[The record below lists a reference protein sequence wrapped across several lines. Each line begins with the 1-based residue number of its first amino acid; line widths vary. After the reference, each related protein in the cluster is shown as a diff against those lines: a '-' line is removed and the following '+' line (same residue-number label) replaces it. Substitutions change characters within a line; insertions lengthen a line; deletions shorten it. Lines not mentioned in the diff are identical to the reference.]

1 MFQYFNNLGFNNP
14 YYYNNGVTFIIKQKL
29 TDLLDVY
36 DDVLRIDPAAV
47 IELLNKGF
55 ILADRT
61 IIQGI
66 MRTPWLARPNEI
78 FNKWEFGRVPKH
90 DLLDIEEK
98 DIAKTLFKKICS
110 EIQLSIGSKKKIG
123 ILLSGGMDSRIVA
136 GALDYL
142 RKTNTLESI
151 QVTALTWGN
160 EGTRDV
166 IYADE
171 IATRLNWNRKHYKV
185 TAKDL
190 LYNITETA
198 IHGCEYSPIHLHA
211 IPQIRDDNNL
221 DIIIAGSYGDSI
233 GRGEY
238 SGKKVELLKPISQGI
253 SSIGGLVYQSVFEN
267 SIKDIENDIYHY
279 HELFPEEKPYMQN
292 ELDYQ
297 LHYMR
302 RMLNPCMELLSEKMT
317 FYQVFTHT
325 DVFGYIWSVNPKRR
339 NDCIYKY
346 MLKEFITRLDDIPWS
361 RTGLQYGQGNG
372 IPDKYLKDH
381 HSYVNIIRREIFYEL
396 QNLVLSNEI
405 KQLNI
410 FNQRALKTLLK
421 IVKHFPSQDTYYPG
435 IILWLAS
442 LAEMVR
448 IYNLQGIDFRRVL
461 KFSPAIQTNSV
472 LIKYLVDQAKSQ
484 AAYFL
489 KKLKD

>member
-1 MFQYFNNLGFNNP
+1 
-14 YYYNNGVTFIIKQKL
+14 
-29 TDLLDVY
+29 
-36 DDVLRIDPAAV
+36 
-47 IELLNKGF
+47 
-55 ILADRT
+55 
-61 IIQGI
+61 
-66 MRTPWLARPNEI
+66 
-78 FNKWEFGRVPKH
+78 
-90 DLLDIEEK
+90 
-98 DIAKTLFKKICS
+98 
-110 EIQLSIGSKKKIG
+110 
-123 ILLSGGMDSRIVA
+123 
-136 GALDYL
+136 
-142 RKTNTLESI
+142 
-151 QVTALTWGN
+151 
-160 EGTRDV
+160 
-166 IYADE
+166 
-171 IATRLNWNRKHYKV
+171 
-185 TAKDL
+185 
-190 LYNITETA
+190 
-198 IHGCEYSPIHLHA
+198 
-211 IPQIRDDNNL
+211 
-221 DIIIAGSYGDSI
+221 
-233 GRGEY
+233 
-238 SGKKVELLKPISQGI
+238 
-253 SSIGGLVYQSVFEN
+253 
-267 SIKDIENDIYHY
+267 
-279 HELFPEEKPYMQN
+279 
-292 ELDYQ
+292 
-297 LHYMR
+297 
-302 RMLNPCMELLSEKMT
+302 
-317 FYQVFTHT
+317 
-325 DVFGYIWSVNPKRR
+325 
-339 NDCIYKY
+339 